1 MGRTKWPATYTRYFA
16 CTWGDAVTAC
26 TPVTVIFPLE
36 VRLCSKKERKEE
48 ITMDSRNHFLRSQW
62 NKKVCKLYQQWTME
76 SCCHMFS
83 LSKMSM
89 KTICKLYNNGQWNVV
104 VMCFHFLRSQWNKKL
119 SCKLQNNRQWTVVVN
134 TWFHF
139 LSSQ

>member
-1 MGRTKWPATYTRYFA
+1 MLK
-16 CTWGDAVTAC
+16 
-26 TPVTVIFPLE
+26 E
-36 VRLCSKKERKEE
+36 KKKEE

-119 SCKLQNNRQWTVVVN
+119 FCKLQNNRQWTVVVN